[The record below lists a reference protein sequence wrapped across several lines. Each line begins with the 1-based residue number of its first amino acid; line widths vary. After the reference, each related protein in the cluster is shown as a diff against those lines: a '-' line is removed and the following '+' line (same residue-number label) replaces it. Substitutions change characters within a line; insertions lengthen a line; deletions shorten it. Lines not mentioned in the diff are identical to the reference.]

1 MKITTLY
8 ASLRSDLSY
17 VEKELEKIVEA
28 KHPILQQASFEL
40 LKAGGKRIR
49 PVFVL
54 LSAKFGHYDIEEIKK
69 VAVTLELIH
78 TASLVHDDVIDDAET
93 RRGRQ
98 TVKAKWD
105 NKTAMYTGDYLF
117 ARALEYIT
125 LIEKPEAH
133 QLLSR
138 AIHELTVGE
147 IEQIRDQFVWDQNLR
162 HYLRRIK
169 RKTALLIAISCQL
182 GAVAANVSKDVQ
194 NHLYRFGYFVGMAF
208 QITDDILDYTGTE
221 KEIGKPAGGDL
232 KQGHI
237 TLPVLYAL
245 SNQEIKSEIIHS
257 FKNDKVSNGN
267 LMKILDVVKKSG
279 GIEYSKKISDRY
291 LQKAYYELELLPN
304 IPAKKSLIQI
314 AQYIGNRKF

>member
-1 MKITTLY
+1 MKLTTLY

-49 PVFVL
+49 PGLVL

-93 RRGRQ
+93 RRGKQ

-117 ARALEYIT
+117 AKAIEYIT

-138 AIHELTVGE
+138 AIHELTIGE
-147 IEQIRDQFVWDQNLR
+147 IEQIRYQFVWDQNLR

-182 GAVAANVSKDVQ
+182 GALASDAAKEIQ
-194 NHLYRFGYFVGMAF
+194 LHLYRFGYFVGMAF

-245 SNQEIKSEIIHS
+245 SNEEIRTAILPS
-257 FKNDKVSNGN
+257 FKNGKISNEDLAKV
-267 LMKILDVVKKSG
+267 LDIVKQSG
-279 GIEYSKKISDRY
+279 GIAYSKKISDRY
-291 LQKAYYELELLPN
+291 LQKAYEELEYLPN

-314 AQYIGNRKF
+314 AQYIGSRKF